1 MALKRMDEFNE
12 ELRDLLYAPEE
23 MVREMALWASIKI
36 HNILDEKDAKEFFGI
51 SISSKKKEEA
61 VQNGIPSLARSAWF
75 SGIKEGNPV
84 WTYGKYTSSIPD
96 DINKE
101 NLKFLSDDQ
110 SKSIGEL
117 NDLISRITSK
127 HYIPIV
133 EKTNWFKSIDT
144 FSDIGENIIA
154 NLINSM
160 DDLFFNKG
168 EFIIRQGET
177 GNSMY
182 VIFSGE
188 VEILTN
194 GKVISTEGAG
204 HIFGERSVL
213 VSEPRE
219 ASVRTTQDSRIFC
232 LEQEVLFM
240 CFKENIELAKKLLAA
255 LFKEL
260 ESHR

>member
-1 MALKRMDEFNE
+1 
-12 ELRDLLYAPEE
+12 

-36 HNILDEKDAKEFFGI
+36 NNIRNEEDAKEFFGI
-51 SISSKKKEEA
+51 RFSSKKKEEA
-61 VQNGIPSLARSAWF
+61 VQNGIPNLARSAWF
-75 SGIKEGNPV
+75 SGIKEGKPV
-84 WTYGKYTSSIPD
+84 WTYDKYPSSISD
-96 DINKE
+96 EINQE
-101 NLKFLSDDQ
+101 NLKVLSDDQ
-110 SKSIGEL
+110 NKSIGEL

-168 EFIIRQGET
+168 EFVIRQGET

-182 VIFSGE
+182 VIYLGE
-188 VEILTN
+188 VEILIN
-194 GKVISTEGAG
+194 GKVISTEGSG